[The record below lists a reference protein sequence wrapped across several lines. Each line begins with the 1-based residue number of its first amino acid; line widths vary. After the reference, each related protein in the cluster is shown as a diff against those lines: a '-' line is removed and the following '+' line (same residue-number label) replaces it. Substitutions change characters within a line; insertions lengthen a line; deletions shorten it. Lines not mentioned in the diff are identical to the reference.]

1 MGSIQNELVV
11 RWKWF
16 DNRRKNNMNTQTE
29 AIQKALVKVIG
40 AEAAEK
46 VANLK
51 GKELEEVYSLVF
63 EQASYYDVLPKEIT
77 VKGLVQE
84 LYEFTESDC
93 LERWS
98 VPESQDYLYRSLDTL
113 SYLLGI
119 ELED

>member
-1 MGSIQNELVV
+1 
-11 RWKWF
+11 
-16 DNRRKNNMNTQTE
+16 MNTQTE

>member
-1 MGSIQNELVV
+1 MDQSQN
-11 RWKWF
+11 K
-16 DNRRKNNMNTQTE
+16 

-51 GKELEEVYSLVF
+51 GEELEKVYSLVF

-98 VPESQDYLYRSLDTL
+98 VPESQDYLYRLLDTL
-113 SYLLGI
+113 SSLLGI